1 MSEKKF
7 YLGDSVYMQ
16 VDEHG
21 DVVLTTENGSLRDP
35 SNKIIL
41 EPEVARELMGYLLR
55 LNK

>member
-41 EPEVARELMGYLLR
+41 EPEVARELMRYLLR